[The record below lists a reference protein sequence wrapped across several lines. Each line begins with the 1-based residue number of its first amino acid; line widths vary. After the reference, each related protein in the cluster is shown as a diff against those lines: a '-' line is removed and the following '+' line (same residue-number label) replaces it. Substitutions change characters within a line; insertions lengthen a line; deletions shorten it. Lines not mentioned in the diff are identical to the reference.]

1 MSRSKQ
7 IRVGEVSKIDE
18 VKLKKIIMKIKNVA
32 VAGTGVLGS
41 QIAFQTAFK
50 GFEVSAYDINDEA
63 LKKAMERFKVL
74 KERYQE
80 DRYGTKEE
88 VDAAYD
94 RISLHTDLSKAVA
107 NADLVIEA
115 VPEVL
120 EIKQDFYKKLAK
132 VAKEE
137 TIFASNSST
146 MTPSQIVDFTGRP
159 GKYLHLH
166 FANEIW
172 KLNIAEIMKHDGTSE
187 EVFEEVIEFATA
199 IGMVPIPL
207 HKEQPGYVLNTLL
220 VPHIKAA
227 IQLAVDGV
235 ADPKI
240 VDKTWM
246 ISTGAPFGPFAFLD
260 IIGPNTPYNLYK
272 AYGEGGDELS
282 ARVAGWIKS
291 EYLDKGKMGKANGKG
306 VYTYPDPEF
315 EDSNFLKGE
324 TETEH
329 QYSDAL

>member
-1 MSRSKQ
+1 M
-7 IRVGEVSKIDE
+7 EF
-18 VKLKKIIMKIKNVA
+18 KNVT

-63 LKKAMERFKVL
+63 LFKAKEKINIL

-80 DRYGTKEE
+80 DHYGTKEE
-88 VDAAYD
+88 VDAAYN
-94 RISLHTDLSKAVA
+94 RISFHTDLAKAVE

-115 VPEVL
+115 VPELL
-120 EIKQDFYKKLAK
+120 EIKQAFYKELSQ
-132 VAKEE
+132 VANEK

-146 MTPSQIVDFTGRP
+146 MIPSQIVNFIDRP
-159 GKYLHLH
+159 EKYLHLH

-172 KLNIAEIMKHDGTSE
+172 KLNIAEIMKHEGTST
-187 EVFEEVIEFATA
+187 EVFEKVIEFAMA

-220 VPHIKAA
+220 VPHLKAS
-227 IQLAVDGV
+227 IQLVVDEI
-235 ADPKI
+235 AEPEI

-272 AYGEGGDELS
+272 AYGEEGDEVS
-282 ARVAGWIKS
+282 ARVAGWIKA

-306 VYTYPDPEF
+306 VYTYPNPAYENPD
-315 EDSNFLKGE
+315 FLKAYQKE
-324 TETEH
+324 P
-329 QYSDAL
+329 QLQS

>member
-1 MSRSKQ
+1 
-7 IRVGEVSKIDE
+7 
-18 VKLKKIIMKIKNVA
+18 MKIKNVA

-63 LKKAMERFKVL
+63 LEKAKERFNVL

-80 DRYGTKEE
+80 DNYGTKEE
-88 VDAAYD
+88 VDAAYN
-94 RISLHTDLSKAVA
+94 RISLHTDLAKAVE

-120 EIKQDFYKKLAK
+120 AIKQKFYEELSQ

-146 MTPSQIVDFTGRP
+146 MIPSQIVGFTDRP
-159 GKYLHLH
+159 EKYLHLH

-172 KLNIAEIMKHDGTSE
+172 KLNIAEIMKHDGTST
-187 EVFEEVIEFATA
+187 EVFEEVIEFAKA

-220 VPHIKAA
+220 VPHIKAS
-227 IQLAVDGV
+227 IQLVVDGI
-235 ADPKI
+235 AEPEI

-272 AYGEGGDELS
+272 AYGEAGDEVS
-282 ARVAGWIKS
+282 ERVAGWLKA

-306 VYTYPDPEF
+306 VYTYPNPAYENADF
-315 EDSNFLKGE
+315 VK
-324 TETEH
+324 
-329 QYSDAL
+329 

>member
-1 MSRSKQ
+1 MR
-7 IRVGEVSKIDE
+7 
-18 VKLKKIIMKIKNVA
+18 IKNVT

-63 LKKAMERFKVL
+63 VKKGDERFKVL
-74 KERYQE
+74 QKRYQ
-80 DRYGTKEE
+80 DDKYGTKGE
-88 VDAAYD
+88 VEAGYK
-94 RISLHTDLSKAVA
+94 RISLHTDLAKAVA

-120 EIKQDFYKKLAK
+120 DIKKDFYKKLAQ
-132 VAKEE
+132 VAKKD

-146 MTPSQIVDFTGRP
+146 MIPSQLVASTGRP
-159 GKYLHLH
+159 EKYLHLH

-172 KLNIAEIMKHDGTSE
+172 RLNIAEIMRHEGTAE
-187 EVFEEVIEFATA
+187 EVFDEVIEFAKA
-199 IGMVPIPL
+199 IAMVPIPL

-220 VPHIKAA
+220 VPHIKAS
-227 IQLAVDGV
+227 IQLVVDGI
-235 ADPKI
+235 ADPEV

-246 ISTGAPFGPFAFLD
+246 ISTGAPLGPFAFLD

-272 AYGEGGDELS
+272 GLGEAGDELS

-306 VYTYPDPEF
+306 VYTYPNPAYEGSD
-315 EDSNFLKGE
+315 FLK
-324 TETEH
+324 
-329 QYSDAL
+329 

>member
-1 MSRSKQ
+1 
-7 IRVGEVSKIDE
+7 
-18 VKLKKIIMKIKNVA
+18 MKIKNVT

-50 GFEVSAYDINDEA
+50 GFEVSVYDINDEA
-63 LKKAMERFKVL
+63 LEKAKERFKVL

-80 DRYGTKEE
+80 DNYGTKEE
-88 VDAAYD
+88 VGAAYD
-94 RISLHTDLSKAVA
+94 RISFHTDLAKSVA

-120 EIKQDFYKKLAK
+120 EIKRDFYKKLSR
-132 VAKEE
+132 VAKAG

-146 MTPSQIVDFTGRP
+146 MIPSQIVDFTDRP
-159 GKYLHLH
+159 EKYLHLH

-172 KLNIAEIMKHDGTSE
+172 KLNIAEIMKHDRTSG
-187 EVFEEVIEFATA
+187 EVFDEVIEFATA

-220 VPHIKAA
+220 VPHIKAS
-227 IQLAVDGV
+227 IQLVVDGV

-282 ARVAGWIKS
+282 ASVAGWIKS
-291 EYLDKGKMGKANGKG
+291 AYLDKGKMGKANGKG
-306 VYTYPDPEF
+306 VYTYPNPEF
-315 EDSNFLKGE
+315 EDSGFLKGE
-324 TETEH
+324 TEKER

>member
-1 MSRSKQ
+1 
-7 IRVGEVSKIDE
+7 
-18 VKLKKIIMKIKNVA
+18 MKIKNIT

-63 LKKAMERFKVL
+63 LEKAKERFKVL

-80 DRYGTKEE
+80 DDYGTKEE
-88 VDAAYD
+88 VDAAYK
-94 RISLHTDLSKAVA
+94 RISLHTDLSKAVE

-115 VPEVL
+115 VPEL
-120 EIKQDFYKKLAK
+120 LHIKQDFYKNLSE
-132 VAKEE
+132 VAKEK

-146 MTPSQIVDFTGRP
+146 MIPSQIVGSTDRP
-159 GKYLHLH
+159 EKYLHLH

-172 KLNIAEIMKHDGTSE
+172 KLNIAEIMRHEGTSP
-187 EVFEEVIEFATA
+187 EVFDEVIEFAKDIA
-199 IGMVPIPL
+199 MVPIPL

-220 VPHIKAA
+220 VPFLKAA
-227 IQLAVDGV
+227 MQLAVDGV
-235 ADPKI
+235 ADPKV

-246 ISTGAPFGPFAFLD
+246 ISTGAPIGPFAFLD

-272 AYGEGGDELS
+272 GWGEEGDELS

-291 EYLDKGKMGKANGKG
+291 EYIDKERMGTANGKG
-306 VYTYPDPEF
+306 VYDYPNPAYQNPD
-315 EDSNFLKGE
+315 FLK
-324 TETEH
+324 
-329 QYSDAL
+329 

>member
-1 MSRSKQ
+1 
-7 IRVGEVSKIDE
+7 
-18 VKLKKIIMKIKNVA
+18 MKIKNVA

-63 LKKAMERFKVL
+63 LEEAKERFNVL

-80 DRYGTKEE
+80 DNYGTKEE
-88 VDAAYD
+88 VDAAYN
-94 RISLHTDLSKAVA
+94 RISFHTDLAKAVK
-107 NADLVIEA
+107 NADLIIEA
-115 VPEVL
+115 IPEVL
-120 EIKQDFYKKLAK
+120 GIKQNFYKKLSQ
-132 VAKEE
+132 VAGEG

-146 MTPSQIVDFTGRP
+146 MIPSQIVGFTDRP
-159 GKYLHLH
+159 EKYLHLH

-172 KLNIAEIMKHDGTSE
+172 KLNIAEIMKHDGTSTK
-187 EVFEEVIEFATA
+187 VFEEVIEFAKE

-220 VPHIKAA
+220 VPHLKAS
-227 IQLAVDGV
+227 IQLVVDEV
-235 ADPKI
+235 ADPEV

-246 ISTGAPFGPFAFLD
+246 ISTGAPLGPFAFLD

-272 AYGEGGDELS
+272 AYGEAGDEVS
-282 ARVAGWIKS
+282 ARVAGWLKT

-306 VYTYPDPEF
+306 VYTYPNPAYENPD
-315 EDSNFLKGE
+315 FLK
-324 TETEH
+324 
-329 QYSDAL
+329 

>member
-1 MSRSKQ
+1 
-7 IRVGEVSKIDE
+7 
-18 VKLKKIIMKIKNVA
+18 MKIKNVA

-63 LKKAMERFKVL
+63 LEKAKERFNVL

-80 DRYGTKEE
+80 DKYGTKEK
-88 VDAAYD
+88 VDAAYN
-94 RISLHTDLSKAVA
+94 RISLFTDLAKAVE

-120 EIKQDFYKKLAK
+120 SIKQDFYKELSR
-132 VAKEE
+132 VANKE

-146 MTPSQIVDFTGRP
+146 MTPSQLVGFTDRP
-159 GKYLHLH
+159 EKYLHLH

-172 KLNIAEIMKHDGTSE
+172 KLNIAEIMKHEGTSQ
-187 EVFEEVIEFATA
+187 EVFDEVIAFAKA

-220 VPHIKAA
+220 VPHLKAA
-227 IQLAVDGV
+227 MQMVVDGV
-235 ADPKI
+235 AEPEV

-246 ISTGAPFGPFAFLD
+246 ISTGAPLGPFAFLD

-272 AYGEGGDELS
+272 AWGDAGDEVS
-282 ARVAGWIKS
+282 ARVAGWLKK
-291 EYLDKGKMGKANGKG
+291 EYLDKGRMGKANGKG
-306 VYTYPDPEF
+306 VYTYPNPAYEKPD
-315 EDSNFLKGE
+315 FLK
-324 TETEH
+324 
-329 QYSDAL
+329 